1 MKTVLDSLIHE
12 DQKGFISARCIS
24 ENIRL
29 IYDVLFE
36 TKNQE
41 LPGLIPSIGF
51 EKAFNTVSWDFIERV
66 LQYLILDRRLFR
78 GLNYFKPDLNL
89 V

>member
-12 DQKGFISARCIS
+12 DQKGFISGRCIAK
-24 ENIRL
+24 NVRL

-41 LPGLIPSIGF
+41 LPGLILSVDF
-51 EKAFNTVSWDFIERV
+51 ERLLI
-66 LQYLILDRRLFR
+66 QYRRSL
-78 GLNYFKPDLNL
+78 
-89 V
+89 